1 MPWYHDL
8 AVVWKGDVASAV
20 LQVVSTYEG
29 GVECSG
35 RLESLGWVVL
45 TGFSGELLYSLRVGS
60 W

>member
-29 GVECSG
+29 GWS
-35 RLESLGWVVL
+35 VL
-45 TGFSGELLYSLRVGS
+45 ADWRVSVGLC
-60 W
+60 